1 MPCPWRSYSHVR
13 HAQVL
18 RDIRV
23 VAITTNIPG
32 PLAAARLLALGAH
45 VTKIEPLRGDPLAF
59 GAPGWYAEIV
69 AGMEVVQ
76 FDLRAPEAKAMLDER
91 LREADLLLTAM
102 RARSLASA
110 GLDWPSLHARFPH
123 LCCVTLTGEAPPND
137 DRAGHDLTYQARA
150 GTIVPPS
157 MPRVL
162 VGDMAAAERVVST
175 ALALLVQRERS
186 HKAGHASVAITDAAA
201 DFAKPYEAGLTQP
214 DGELGGGLAVYNIY
228 PAREGWVAVAAL
240 EPHFVERLQA
250 MLGIEVLDAE
260 TLRAAFAR
268 RSAQEWEA
276 LAQHHDLPLAA
287 IR

>member
-1 MPCPWRSYSHVR
+1 M
-13 HAQVL
+13 
-18 RDIRV
+18 
-23 VAITTNIPG
+23 
-32 PLAAARLLALGAH
+32 
-45 VTKIEPLRGDPLAF
+45 
-59 GAPGWYAEIV
+59 EI
-69 AGMEVVQ
+69 VQ

-91 LREADLLLTAM
+91 LRDADLLLTAM
-102 RARSLASA
+102 RARSLANA
-110 GLDWPSLHARFPH
+110 GLDWATLHARYSR
-123 LCCVTLTGEAPPND
+123 LCCVTLTGEAPPHD

-150 GTIVPPS
+150 GTIAPPS

-162 VGDMAAAERVVST
+162 VGDMAAAERAVST
-175 ALALLVQRERS
+175 SLALLLQRERTGN
-186 HKAGHASVAITDAAA
+186 AGHASVAITEAAA

-214 DGELGGGLAVYNIY
+214 SGELGGGLAAYNIY

-240 EPHFVERLQA
+240 EPHFLERLQA
-250 MLGIEVLDAE
+250 MLGTEQVDAD

>member
-1 MPCPWRSYSHVR
+1 LLEGLH
-13 HAQVL
+13 
-18 RDIRV
+18 V
-23 VAITTNIPG
+23 VAIATNIPG
-32 PLAAARLLALGAH
+32 PLAAARLQTLGAR
-45 VTKIEPLRGDPLAF
+45 VTKIEPLRGDPFAF
-59 GAPGWYAEIV
+59 AAPGWYAEIV
-69 AGMEVVQ
+69 AGMEIVQ

-102 RARSLASA
+102 RARSLVNA
-110 GLDWPSLHARFPH
+110 GLDWPSLHARYPR
-123 LCCVTLTGEAPPND
+123 LCCVTLSGEAPPND

-162 VGDMAAAERVVST
+162 VGDMAASERIVST
-175 ALALLVQRERS
+175 ALALLLQRERRGQ
-186 HKAGHASVAITDAAA
+186 AAHANVAITDAAA
-201 DFAKPYEAGLTQP
+201 EFAKPYEAGLTRS
-214 DGELGGGLAVYNIY
+214 DGQLGGGLAVYNIY

-250 MLGIEVLDAE
+250 MLGAERLDVD

-268 RSAQEWEA
+268 RGAQEWEA
-276 LAQHHDLPLAA
+276 LAQHHDVPLAA

>member
-1 MPCPWRSYSHVR
+1 M
-13 HAQVL
+13 L
-18 RDIRV
+18 LDIRV

-32 PLAAARLLALGAH
+32 PLAAARLRALGAS
-45 VTKIEPLRGDPLAF
+45 VTKIEPLRGDPLA
-59 GAPGWYAEIV
+59 GAAPAWYAEIV
-69 AGMEVVQ
+69 SGMEILQ
-76 FDLRAPEAKAMLDER
+76 FDLRAPEAKALLDER
-91 LREADLLLTAM
+91 LRDADLLLTAM
-102 RARSLASA
+102 RARSLANA
-110 GLDWPSLHARFPH
+110 GLDWPTLHARYAR
-123 LCCVTLTGEAPPND
+123 LCCVTLTGEAPPHD

-150 GTIVPPS
+150 GTIAPPA

-175 ALALLVQRERS
+175 ALALLLQRERS
-186 HKAGHASVAITDAAA
+186 GVAGQASVAITDAAA

-214 DGELGGGLAVYNIY
+214 SGELGGGLAVYNIY

-240 EPHFVERLQA
+240 EPHFIERLQA
-250 MLGIEVLDAE
+250 MLGVEQLDAD
-260 TLRAAFAR
+260 TLRAAFVR